1 MDARPQDRRVRRTRR
16 RLKEALLEL
25 LQERPYESITVQEI
39 IDRADVGRS
48 TFYSHFP
55 SKEALLLDGFGRGLA
70 FVHGNEPDPTPG
82 PQGPARSF
90 SFTIPLLTH
99 LGSQQRFFL
108 ATFFGTSN
116 PNVRR
121 QVTGALARR
130 IRAEL
135 ASSGK
140 GVIGETREEETRR
153 LDARAHCIAAA
164 FIGLAGWWLTQAPD
178 LDPAEIDGIF
188 RDTVGD

>member
-1 MDARPQDRRVRRTRR
+1 MNQTSEDRRVRRTRR

-25 LQERPYESITVQEI
+25 LQERSYESITVQEI

-55 SKEALLLDGFGRGLA
+55 SKESLLLDGFDRGLA
-70 FVHGNEPDPTPG
+70 FFHGSPEGASDPKGAPR
-82 PQGPARSF
+82 PFSF
-90 SFTIPLLTH
+90 SVPLLTH
-99 LGSQQRFFL
+99 LSSQRRFFL

-121 QVTGALARR
+121 QVTGALAHR
-130 IRAEL
+130 IGAEL
-135 ASSGK
+135 ASSRKGIIGK
-140 GVIGETREEETRR
+140 TQEEEARR

-164 FIGLAGWWLTQAPD
+164 FIGLAGWWLTEAPH
-178 LDPAEIDGIF
+178 LEAAEIDRIF
-188 RDTVGD
+188 RDTVRD